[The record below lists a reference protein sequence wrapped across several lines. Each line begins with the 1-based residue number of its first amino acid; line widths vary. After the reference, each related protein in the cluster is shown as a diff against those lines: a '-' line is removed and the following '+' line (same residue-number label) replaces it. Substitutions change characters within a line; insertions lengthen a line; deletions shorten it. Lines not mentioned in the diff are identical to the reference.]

1 MRCRRRLCYPR
12 SLLRSLC
19 QRPALTRSADR
30 HETRGD
36 QASVANDD
44 GEIPVIEWFD
54 DLAVGMRFRS
64 PEKAVTREEIKRFAS
79 EFDPQPYHL
88 DETAAEQ
95 TPLKGLAASGWHTA
109 AMAMRLAVE
118 VRPFG
123 PHPLLGLGVDELRWL
138 APVRPGDRLHLEG
151 EVVELTPS
159 KTRHQGIARIKWTA
173 FNQHGDPVYTFTPI
187 AVVPRR
193 AT

>member
-1 MRCRRRLCYPR
+1 M
-12 SLLRSLC
+12 
-19 QRPALTRSADR
+19 
-30 HETRGD
+30 
-36 QASVANDD
+36 
-44 GEIPVIEWFD
+44 IEWFD
-54 DLAVGMRFRS
+54 DLVLGMRFKS
-64 PEKAVTREEIKRFAS
+64 PDKQVTREEIKRFAA

-109 AMAMRLAVE
+109 AIAMRLAVE

-123 PHPLLGLGVDELRWL
+123 PHPLFGIGVDYLRWL
-138 APVRPGDRLHLEG
+138 APVRPGDVIHIEG

-159 KTRHQGIARIKWTA
+159 KTKPQGIVRVKWTA

-187 AVVPRR
+187 GIVPRR
-193 AT
+193 PSGSIGR